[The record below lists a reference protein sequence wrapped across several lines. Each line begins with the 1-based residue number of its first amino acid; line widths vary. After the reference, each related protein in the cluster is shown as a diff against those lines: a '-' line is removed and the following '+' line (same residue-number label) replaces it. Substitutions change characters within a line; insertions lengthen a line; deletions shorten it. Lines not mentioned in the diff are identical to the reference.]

1 MITTTAA
8 ITRTI
13 ARPDR
18 LQGVLRRWYFP
29 IGLAVFLIATAQLSF
44 LVFHTLAELFAVIVC
59 FTIFALAWFTHR
71 FSQDHFLLYLACG
84 LFWIGGLDIFHTL
97 AYKGMGQLPVHEA
110 NTATQVWVVAR
121 FLQALLLLSAPL
133 VIRRAPDRNLL
144 FLNFGL
150 IAVVVLLW
158 VTSGHFP
165 DAFLEGQ
172 GLTRFKIFSEYVIMT
187 ILAAAGLLMWR
198 RRADIAPDAR
208 VYLLLAIIFAIG
220 TELAFT
226 LYVDVYGISNMVGHI
241 LKIFS
246 FWAILQAVAVANLIR
261 PYRELAASNR
271 AKDDFFAS
279 MSHDLR
285 TPLNSILGYSDMIR
299 GGVLG
304 PLGHR
309 QHAEYV
315 ANIHASGTLL
325 LSLVND
331 ILDLSKLESGNYAL
345 NIRPLDPRALSDEV
359 LRGFMP
365 AVASRNLKVTVDCS
379 GDVPQILADERAMV
393 QLLNNLLSNAVKFSR
408 DGGEVGVSW
417 SRQPGSGVA
426 LRVSDTGCGIPADQ
440 IASIGRPYI
449 QVDPYVTRQHG
460 SGLGL
465 AIARRI
471 ARLHGAD
478 LRIES
483 ELGRGTA
490 VTVAFPE
497 MACAGSS

>member
-1 MITTTAA
+1 MITTAA
-8 ITRTI
+8 ALAGTMLK
-13 ARPDR
+13 PDR
-18 LQGVLRRWYFP
+18 LEPALRRWYFP
-29 IGLAVFLIATAQLSF
+29 IGLAVFLITVAQFSF
-44 LVFHTLAELFAVIVC
+44 LVFHTMAELFAVTVC

-84 LFWIGGLDIFHTL
+84 LFWIGGLDIFHAL
-97 AYKGMGQLPVHEA
+97 SYRGMGLLPLQEA

-133 VIRRAPDRNLL
+133 AIRRAPDRILL
-144 FLNFGL
+144 FMNFGL

-158 VTSGHFP
+158 VSSGHFP
-165 DAFLEGQ
+165 DAFLEGD
-172 GLTRFKIFSEYVIMT
+172 GLTRFKIGSEYVIMA
-187 ILAAAGLLMWR
+187 ILAVAGLLMWR
-198 RRADIAPDAR
+198 HRADIAADAR
-208 VYLLLAIIFAIG
+208 GYMLLAIILAIG

-285 TPLNSILGYSDMIR
+285 TPLNSILGYADMIR

-304 PLGHR
+304 PIGHR
-309 QHAEYV
+309 QYAEYV

-331 ILDLSKLESGNYAL
+331 ILDLSRLEGGNYPL
-345 NIRPLDPRALSDEV
+345 NIQPLDPGALSGDV

-365 AVASRNLKVTVDCS
+365 AVAARNLNVDVICP
-379 GDVPQILADERAMV
+379 GDMPHLLADERAMV

-408 DGGEVGVSW
+408 DGGEVGIGW
-417 SRQPGSGVA
+417 TRQPGSGVA
-426 LRVSDTGCGIPADQ
+426 LRVSDTGCGIPASQ
-440 IASIGRPYI
+440 IASIGRPYM

-471 ARLHGAD
+471 AELHGAV
-478 LRIES
+478 LLIES
-483 ELGRGTA
+483 EVGRGTV

-497 MACAGSS
+497 TACAG